1 MRPAH
6 APFIV
11 ALATAAA
18 LSVAGCGA
26 VAESAS
32 SKATAPATTATAEP
46 ATAKPAA
53 AAATPT
59 SSSAKPSVDGAP
71 GAGAPGSAG
80 SGTAAPGSADLAT
93 FTFPDGKVSFKY
105 PAKWK
110 VELFTGSSTPP
121 VSGTATVYDANGNR
135 QATVYSGHIADG
147 VTHPVT
153 RDVFETQ
160 PVPGLQ
166 QQPAPTAHYSFYV
179 DRMEDNPT
187 YRMHLTAGAPSSGA
201 EMALDGIIR
210 VGKDVLVAEVQ
221 FIEKPFA
228 SDAAAKS
235 WLAGAEGQA
244 LKALLLSISYR

>member
-1 MRPAH
+1 
-6 APFIV
+6 
-11 ALATAAA
+11 
-18 LSVAGCGA
+18 
-26 VAESAS
+26 
-32 SKATAPATTATAEP
+32 
-46 ATAKPAA
+46 
-53 AAATPT
+53 
-59 SSSAKPSVDGAP
+59 
-71 GAGAPGSAG
+71 
-80 SGTAAPGSADLAT
+80 
-93 FTFPDGKVSFKY
+93 VSFKY

-121 VSGTATVYDANGNR
+121 VSGTATVYDAKGNK

-187 YRMHLTAGAPSSGA
+187 YRMHLTAGAPSAGA

>member
-1 MRPAH
+1 MRSAH
-6 APFIV
+6 RATFV
-11 ALATAAA
+11 AALAAAAA
-18 LSVAGCGA
+18 LSLTGCGA

-32 SKATAPATTATAEP
+32 NNATPSAAAAGASAPATPTSAP
-46 ATAKPAA
+46 
-53 AAATPT
+53 AAATP
-59 SSSAKPSVDGAP
+59 APSTANPSGTATP
-71 GAGAPGSAG
+71 EAGAAG
-80 SGTAAPGSADLAT
+80 AGTAAPGSTDLAT
-93 FTFPDGKVSFKY
+93 FTFPGDKVSFTY
-105 PAKWK
+105 PSTWR
-110 VELFTGSSTPP
+110 VELFTGPTTPP
-121 VSGTATVYDANGNR
+121 VSGTATVYDADGNR

-166 QQPAPTAHYSFYV
+166 QQSAPVAHYSFYA
-179 DRMEDNPT
+179 DRMEDNSV
-187 YRMHLTAGAPSSGA
+187 YRMHLTAGAPPSGA
-201 EMALDGIIR
+201 DLAQDGIIR

-228 SDAAAKS
+228 SDAAAKA